1 MSVDLNGAQIIA
13 GVFSVIGLCLGFFI
27 RLWIARLQADLDSAK
42 KAHMELAAEFHAY
55 QLQSARDFAPK
66 ADMNNGRAEVMEV
79 MHELNRKVDRIYDK
93 LDTKADKP

>member
-1 MSVDLNGAQIIA
+1 MSIDITGAQVIVVVFN
-13 GVFSVIGLCLGFFI
+13 GVLLCLAFFI
-27 RLWIARLQADLDSAK
+27 RLWISRLQSDLDSAK
-42 KAHMELAAEFHAY
+42 KSHQELAGEFHAY
-55 QLQSARDFAPK
+55 QLQCARDFAPK

>member
-1 MSVDLNGAQIIA
+1 MSVDISGTQVIVVVFNG
-13 GVFSVIGLCLGFFI
+13 VLLCLAFFI
-27 RLWIARLQADLDSAK
+27 RQWINRLQADLDSAK
-42 KAHMELAAEFHAY
+42 KNHQKLSDEFHAY

-66 ADMNNGRAEVMEV
+66 ADVTNGRLEMMEV

>member
-1 MSVDLNGAQIIA
+1 MSVDIAGTQIIV

-27 RLWIARLQADLDSAK
+27 RLWITRLQNDLDSAK
-42 KAHMELAAEFHAY
+42 KAHKELAAEFHAY
-55 QLQSARDFAPK
+55 QLQCARDFAPK
-66 ADMNNGRAEVMEV
+66 SDMSNGRLEMMEV